1 MRAASLCLLLVLYST
16 PVLCTDEDELRGFI
30 IDNTISRIGH
40 EFYRYFS
47 DRLRDTSALDFNLVV
62 RERPSAR
69 WGSLIWIE
77 HENQT
82 IYRSFLQP
90 NTAELKP
97 LAEQAAD
104 QIKDRIAR
112 QKIERLLQDSS
123 DIGKDEL

>member
-1 MRAASLCLLLVLYST
+1 MSLTHWALALSFCLTSVAQAT
-16 PVLCTDEDELRGFI
+16 EEELRGFI
-30 IDNTISRIGH
+30 VDNTISRIGH

-69 WGSLIWIE
+69 WGSLVWVE

-90 NTAELKP
+90 NTAELKS

-104 QIKDRIAR
+104 QIKDSIAR
-112 QKIERLLQDSS
+112 QKIERLLQDSI

>member
-1 MRAASLCLLLVLYST
+1 MRAASLCLLLFLYSA
-16 PVLCTDEDELRGFI
+16 PALCADEDELRGFI

-69 WGSLIWIE
+69 WGSLVWIE

-82 IYRSFLQP
+82 IYRRFLQP